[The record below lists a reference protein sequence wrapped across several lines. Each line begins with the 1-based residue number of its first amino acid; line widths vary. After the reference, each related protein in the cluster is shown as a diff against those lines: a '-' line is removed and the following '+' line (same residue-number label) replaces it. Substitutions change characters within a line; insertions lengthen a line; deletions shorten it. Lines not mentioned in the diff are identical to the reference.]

1 MNKIRGF
8 EAVKDSALVWLVKPQ
23 LPTCATQHSAAYDFY
38 SPCDRAINPKRIG
51 MVWTDIKAYM
61 QPGEVLMMFV
71 RSSIGIKKGLT
82 LANGTGI
89 IDADYYSNPDNDGN
103 IGICLYNRTDET
115 VFIEKGERIAQG
127 IFMPFLRADSGNL
140 DAFRVGGIGSS

>member
-8 EAVKDSALVWLVKPQ
+8 EAVKDSVMVWPGKPQ
-23 LPTCATQHSAAYDFY
+23 LPTCATHYSAAYDFY
-38 SPCDRAINPKRIG
+38 SPCDWFIKPKTID
-51 MVWTDIKAYM
+51 MVWTDVKAYM
-61 QPGEVLMMFV
+61 QNYEVLMMFV

-103 IGICLYNRTDET
+103 IGICLYNRTQDT

-140 DAFRVGGIGSS
+140 DAVRVGGIGSS